1 MKPRI
6 HAMKGL
12 WVCRRRVG
20 LAEFVGV
27 GLTVAE
33 AFSAAHP
40 AVLPPNPYESSAA

>member
-20 LAEFVGV
+20 EGEYIGIGA
-27 GLTVAE
+27 TVVE
-33 AFSAAHP
+33 AFKLAHP
-40 AVLPPNPYESSAA
+40 TVLPPNPYERRAA